1 MVEYHKRC
9 LSISTRIEVIH
20 MEPIVKSMSDTLLL
34 FLNKAEQ
41 ASADVLSLEQL
52 RAAML
57 RGFDHTENE

>member
-1 MVEYHKRC
+1 
-9 LSISTRIEVIH
+9 

-52 RAAML
+52 RPAML
-57 RGFDHTENE
+57 RGFDRTENE

>member
-1 MVEYHKRC
+1 
-9 LSISTRIEVIH
+9 
-20 MEPIVKSMSDTLLL
+20 MESIVKSMSDALLL

-57 RGFDHTENE
+57 NGFNCTKTK

>member
-1 MVEYHKRC
+1 
-9 LSISTRIEVIH
+9 
-20 MEPIVKSMSDTLLL
+20 MELIVKSTSDVLLL

-57 RGFDHTENE
+57 RGFDYTE

>member
-1 MVEYHKRC
+1 
-9 LSISTRIEVIH
+9 
-20 MEPIVKSMSDTLLL
+20 MEPIVKSMSDALLL

-41 ASADVLSLEQL
+41 ASADVLSPEQL